1 LFGSCFEYT
10 ASVFVLQWIFGKCVA
25 WRGIAVK
32 ILREAAGIILSLIG
46 FFLAYIVSWWGI
58 SLLGN
63 VPILRTI
70 LFYPSDA
77 GWALVVL
84 PTFASVEA
92 AAYISTTISKSKV
105 CSAATLLMIAAVW
118 VFALVGMFIGHNYKF
133 SSLAQYCIGIVVS
146 IFCICQTLK

>member
-1 LFGSCFEYT
+1 M
-10 ASVFVLQWIFGKCVA
+10 
-25 WRGIAVK
+25 K